1 MTRKQQYILG
11 RRHISVVLAVV
22 LAVATLL
29 SGIAGATTTKTVA
42 PTTSTFTLKQTNNT
56 TTSIT
61 MTWTDS
67 RTIAGTA
74 GYTVFRNGV
83 NIAQKLTVKT
93 YTDKS
98 LKPGAKYSYAV
109 KAVGTNGISLRST
122 SVLVMTTRSLPDTIA
137 PTVPQGLTALAV
149 GEQTIALKWNAAT
162 DNVKVNGYDV
172 FRNGVRLVSVPA
184 NVLQYGDK
192 GLESGKTYNYAV
204 RAIDSAK
211 NMSALSK
218 PLVVTTKK
226 IIVIPDPP
234 TNPYKSKFKQVFVR
248 GTFNNFA
255 KDTYMTP
262 VADNEWRVELTF
274 VGKANNRFKF
284 DVEGDWQNSF
294 GDSDGDMVAEGGDV
308 PAISVTEGPG
318 VYVVT
323 FNDSTLEY
331 NVAWKTTAGTGGA
344 DHDATVSFD
353 YPTYRLQINEIDYLQ
368 ANVGGMVQTPK
379 LVWASSDESVLS
391 VMGGTIRAL
400 KPGKAFV
407 RVGLTN
413 DPTVFDVCEV
423 TVTAA
428 TNRHPVFDNPEL
440 NYVFDLSALPTLTV
454 EISTAEWNALLK
466 NFDTNPKNEIEVAA
480 DFTFN
485 KNGKIDKLGQIG
497 IRLRGNTSRVRPE
510 GAKKGE
516 LHNPLKPNWNHA
528 HFALKF
534 NKFVPG
540 QRFYGM
546 TDLNTKWFKDDA
558 SYVREV
564 YSYDLLRR
572 FNVWTTPVS
581 SYARLFIKIKEDAKP
596 AYYGIYQ
603 MVESIN
609 QDFLNKRF
617 PKTAAGKADGN
628 LWKGTY
634 PNTGPADLTT
644 KNLSTR
650 IGIEDPDNNIFKS
663 YDLKTNKKTIDTMA
677 RPQLEQFIK
686 TLSSS
691 EANKAWLEQNMNVD
705 LFLRTLAGNVAL
717 GSWDDYWVLG
727 NNYYMY
733 FDLDGKMQWI
743 PYDYDNTL
751 GTSLM
756 MSDSGKQNV
765 MRWGKFD
772 KSRPL
777 IFRVLSVPEYSAKY
791 LNYLNELLDEQKNL
805 LDEKKSVARIKAW
818 QQLIAAHVANDTGE
832 DMVIADRPASW
843 GNASFYRL
851 LSGDESTNFFKAKAN
866 AIRQAQP

>member
-1 MTRKQQYILG
+1 MNRKQEYIFGG
-11 RRHISVVLAVV
+11 RHVSVLLAVV

-29 SGIAGATTTKTVA
+29 SGFAGATTTGTVA
-42 PTTSTFTLKQTNNT
+42 VKPAVFTLKQTSSS
-56 TTSIT
+56 TSTIT
-61 MTWTDS
+61 FTWTDS
-67 RTIAGTA
+67 RTMNGTA

-83 NIAQKLTVKT
+83 RIVQRLTGKT

-98 LKPGAKYSYAV
+98 LKPGTKYSYAV
-109 KAVGTNGISLRST
+109 KAVGSNGISLRST
-122 SVLVMTTRSLPDTIA
+122 SVVVMTTRSLPDTTA
-137 PTVPQGLTALAV
+137 PTVPQGLTALEV
-149 GEQTIALKWNAAT
+149 GEQTIALRWNAAT
-162 DNVKVNGYDV
+162 DNVKVSGYDL
-172 FRNGVRLVSVPA
+172 FRDGVRLVTVPA

-211 NMSALSK
+211 NLSALSK
-218 PLVVTTKK
+218 PLAVTTKK

-234 TNPYKSKFKQVFVR
+234 ANPYKSGFKQLYVR

-255 KDTYMTP
+255 KDTFMMP
-262 VADNEWRVELTF
+262 VADNKWRAELTF
-274 VGKANNRFKF
+274 VGKANDRFKF
-284 DVEGDWQNSF
+284 DVDGDWQNSF
-294 GDSDGDMVAEGGDV
+294 GDSEGDMVAEGGDA
-308 PAISVTEGPG
+308 PAIPITEGPG

-331 NVAWKTTAGTGGA
+331 SVEWKTAVETGGTEK
-344 DHDATVSFD
+344 DASVSFD
-353 YPTYRLQINEIDYLQ
+353 YPTYQLQVNEIDYLQ
-368 ANVGGMVQTPK
+368 ANVSGVEKTSK
-379 LVWASSDESVLS
+379 VVWTSSDESVLS
-391 VMGGTIRAL
+391 VMGETIRAL

-407 RVGLTN
+407 KAGLTS

-423 TVTAA
+423 TVTVA
-428 TNRHPVFDNPEL
+428 TNRHPVFDNPDL
-440 NYVFDLSALPTLTV
+440 NYVFDLTSLPSLTV
-454 EISTAEWNALLK
+454 EVTTAEWNTLLK
-466 NFDTNPKNEIEVAA
+466 NFDTNPKNEMEVAA
-480 DFTFN
+480 DFSFH

-510 GAKKGE
+510 GVKGQ
-516 LHNPLKPNWNHA
+516 LHNALKPNWNHA

-546 TDLNTKWFKDDA
+546 TDMNTKWFKDDSLYA
-558 SYVREV
+558 REV

-572 FNVWTTPVS
+572 FNVWTAPFS
-581 SYARLFIKIKEDAKP
+581 SYARLYIKIKEDAKP
-596 AYYGIYQ
+596 AYFGVYQ

-617 PKTAAGKADGN
+617 PKTAEGKADGN

-650 IGIEDPDNNIFKS
+650 IGVEDPDNGIFKS
-663 YDLKTNKKTIDTMA
+663 YDLKTNKKTIDTVA
-677 RPQLEQFIK
+677 RPQLEQFIR
-686 TLSSS
+686 TLSSNA
-691 EANKAWLEQNMNVD
+691 ANKAWLEQNINVD
-705 LFLRTLAGNVAL
+705 LFLRTLAVNVAL

-765 MRWGKFD
+765 LRWGKFD
-772 KSRPL
+772 NSRPL
-777 IFRVLSVPEYSAKY
+777 IFRILSVPEYRAKY
-791 LNYLNELLDEQKNL
+791 ITHLNELLDQQRNLFDEQK
-805 LDEKKSVARIKAW
+805 SIARIKAW
-818 QQLIAAHVANDTGE
+818 HQLIAAHVPNDTGE

-843 GNASFYRL
+843 GNASYYRL
-851 LSGDESTNFFKAKAN
+851 LSGDESTNFFKSKAN